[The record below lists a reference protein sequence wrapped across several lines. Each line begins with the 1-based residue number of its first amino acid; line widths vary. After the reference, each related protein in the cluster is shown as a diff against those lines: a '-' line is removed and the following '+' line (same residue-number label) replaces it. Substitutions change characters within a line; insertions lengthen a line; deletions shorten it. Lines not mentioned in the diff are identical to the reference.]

1 MSEQEILNAVQ
12 DIFRDNFDDDTL
24 EITRSTCADDIEDWD
39 SLEQINLLTAIEK
52 KFNIKFKLADV
63 RGLKDVGDLLDLVAR
78 MVQKPCLPEEAKR
91 IRKAASAAFFRT
103 TKEPAMN
110 HYTLA
115 EMTPGLTEEF
125 TVTVTPEMMDAFRA
139 ITGDVSPIHIDA
151 DYARGRGFPGRVV
164 YGMLG
169 ASFFSTL
176 AGVYLPGEHCL
187 LHGVECKFA
196 KPIFIGDTLTVKGTV
211 VSVSEI
217 GSEAE
222 IKAVITNQDGKRVT
236 RGIIKAGLAK

>member
-1 MSEQEILNAVQ
+1 
-12 DIFRDNFDDDTL
+12 
-24 EITRSTCADDIEDWD
+24 
-39 SLEQINLLTAIEK
+39 
-52 KFNIKFKLADV
+52 
-63 RGLKDVGDLLDLVAR
+63 
-78 MVQKPCLPEEAKR
+78 
-91 IRKAASAAFFRT
+91 
-103 TKEPAMN
+103 MN

-115 EMTPGLTEEF
+115 EMTPGLSESF
-125 TVTVTPEMMDAFRA
+125 TVTVTEEMMARFEA
-139 ITGDVSPIHIDA
+139 ITMDA
-151 DYARGRGFPGRVV
+151 EYAQKRGYPGRVV

-196 KPIFIGDTLTVKGTV
+196 KPVFIGDTLTITGTV
-211 VSVSEI
+211 VNVSEAVA
-217 GSEAE
+217 EAE

>member
-1 MSEQEILNAVQ
+1 
-12 DIFRDNFDDDTL
+12 
-24 EITRSTCADDIEDWD
+24 
-39 SLEQINLLTAIEK
+39 
-52 KFNIKFKLADV
+52 
-63 RGLKDVGDLLDLVAR
+63 
-78 MVQKPCLPEEAKR
+78 
-91 IRKAASAAFFRT
+91 
-103 TKEPAMN
+103 MN

-125 TVTVTPEMMDAFRA
+125 TVTVTAKMMDAFRTL
-139 ITGDVSPIHIDA
+139 TGDVSPIHIDA
-151 DYARGRGFPGRVV
+151 AYAKDRGYPGRVV

-196 KPIFIGDTLTVKGTV
+196 KPVFIGDTLTVKGTV
-211 VSVSEI
+211 LRVSEI
-217 GSEAE
+217 GNEAE
-222 IKAVITNQDGKRVT
+222 IKAVITNQNGQRVT

>member
-1 MSEQEILNAVQ
+1 
-12 DIFRDNFDDDTL
+12 
-24 EITRSTCADDIEDWD
+24 
-39 SLEQINLLTAIEK
+39 
-52 KFNIKFKLADV
+52 
-63 RGLKDVGDLLDLVAR
+63 
-78 MVQKPCLPEEAKR
+78 
-91 IRKAASAAFFRT
+91 
-103 TKEPAMN
+103 MN

-151 DYARGRGFPGRVV
+151 DYAKGRGYPGRVV

-196 KPIFIGDTLTVKGTV
+196 KPVFIGDVLTVSGTV
-211 VSVSEI
+211 TEVNETFREI
-217 GSEAE
+217 T
-222 IKAVITNQDGKRVT
+222 IKAVITNQNGQKVT
-236 RGIIKAGLAK
+236 RGVIRAGVAV